1 MWDAAKQ
8 EEFDELRHRQQ
19 ESALTDEERQT
30 LEQFLYELDQ
40 EEWRALG
47 PELERLRQE
56 RVQLQQQCT
65 GTRTQNA
72 VLTAIAERQADLM
85 ARAKGQL
92 TILVN
97 EQAIL
102 NSELERALG
111 QSSSDAR

>member
-8 EEFDELRHRQQ
+8 KEFDELRHRDQ
-19 ESALTDEERQT
+19 ESGLTDEERQT

-47 PELERLRQE
+47 PELERLRQK
-56 RVQLQQQCT
+56 RVQLQQQCSHA
-65 GTRTQNA
+65 RTQN
-72 VLTAIAERQADLM
+72 TALAAIEERQADLM

-92 TILVN
+92 SILFN

-111 QSSSDAR
+111 QSLSDAR

>member
-8 EEFDELRHRQQ
+8 KEFDELRHREQ

-56 RVQLQQQCT
+56 RVQLQQQCST
-65 GTRTQNA
+65 ARTQNT
-72 VLTAIAERQADLM
+72 VLAAIADRQADLM
-85 ARAKGQL
+85 VRAKGQL
-92 TILVN
+92 STLFN
-97 EQAIL
+97 EQASL

-111 QSSSDAR
+111 QSLSDAR